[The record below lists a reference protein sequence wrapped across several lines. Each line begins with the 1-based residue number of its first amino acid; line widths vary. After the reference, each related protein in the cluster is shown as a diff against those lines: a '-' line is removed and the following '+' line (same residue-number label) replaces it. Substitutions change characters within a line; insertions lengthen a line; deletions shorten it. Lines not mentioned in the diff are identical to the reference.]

1 MFDQLALLGTG
12 LVNTFDPLN
21 FSMILV
27 GLVIG
32 VLAGALPGITM
43 LNAIV
48 LVLPFTYLMG
58 IVPSLLLMTS
68 VYCGGVFGGSITGIL
83 FNIPGDPMNVP
94 TTWEGYQ
101 LNKKGFV
108 SKALGMAIMCSAI
121 GGFLS
126 ALIMTFVSPP
136 FAKVALSFSSCEYFS
151 VVFLGLVSVVVIG
164 TRSLGSALISLFI
177 GMFLGTVGM
186 DDIYGA
192 VRFTFGS
199 RIMETG
205 INFTTVLIGLFAIG
219 EVLDQLSVKN
229 KGEGKIIRTRPKTT
243 LPRIAEIWGLRYTI
257 LRGLGIGTVI
267 GAIPGTGATVAS
279 FVSYGVEKQVSKTPE
294 KFGTGVWEGL
304 AASETSINASTGG
317 AMIPLLTLGIPGSG
331 ATAVM
336 MGAFLLHGIQPGP
349 LLFSKS
355 PEAVYTI
362 FVGMLVCNLIMIL
375 AGLVTAKFFSELM
388 RVPENILSAFI
399 ITFCFLGAFALRN
412 DMADVWFMAI
422 FGIAGYFMRRY
433 DLPIPP
439 MILGIILG
447 PLAEKYFQTTMIGA
461 GNDFTIFFTRPVS
474 GCLIVISIGLLLMP
488 FLRGLGRKGK
498 KAAAGK

>member
-27 GLVIG
+27 GLIIG

-136 FAKVALSFSSCEYFS
+136 FAKVALSFSSCEYFA

-164 TRSLGSALISLFI
+164 TQSIGSA
-177 GMFLGTVGM
+177 
-186 DDIYGA
+186 
-192 VRFTFGS
+192 
-199 RIMETG
+199 
-205 INFTTVLIGLFAIG
+205 
-219 EVLDQLSVKN
+219 
-229 KGEGKIIRTRPKTT
+229 P
-243 LPRIAEIWGLRYTI
+243 
-257 LRGLGIGTVI
+257 
-267 GAIPGTGATVAS
+267 
-279 FVSYGVEKQVSKTPE
+279 
-294 KFGTGVWEGL
+294 
-304 AASETSINASTGG
+304 
-317 AMIPLLTLGIPGSG
+317 
-331 ATAVM
+331 
-336 MGAFLLHGIQPGP
+336 
-349 LLFSKS
+349 
-355 PEAVYTI
+355 
-362 FVGMLVCNLIMIL
+362 
-375 AGLVTAKFFSELM
+375 
-388 RVPENILSAFI
+388 
-399 ITFCFLGAFALRN
+399 
-412 DMADVWFMAI
+412 
-422 FGIAGYFMRRY
+422 
-433 DLPIPP
+433 
-439 MILGIILG
+439 
-447 PLAEKYFQTTMIGA
+447 
-461 GNDFTIFFTRPVS
+461 
-474 GCLIVISIGLLLMP
+474 
-488 FLRGLGRKGK
+488 
-498 KAAAGK
+498 

>member
-488 FLRGLGRKGK
+488 FLRGLGRKRK

>member
-1 MFDQLALLGTG
+1 VVSQLQLLGIG
-12 LVNTFDPLN
+12 LINVFDPLN
-21 FSMILV
+21 FSMIIT
-27 GLVIG
+27 GLIIG

-94 TTWEGYQ
+94 TTWEGYK

-108 SKALGMAIMCSAI
+108 SKALGMAIMCSAV

-136 FAKVALSFSSCEYFS
+136 FAKVALSFSSCEYFA

-177 GMFLGTVGM
+177 GMFLATIGM

-205 INFTTVLIGLFAIG
+205 ISFTTVLIGLFAIG
-219 EVLDQLSVKN
+219 EVLEQLSLKG
-229 KGEGKIIRTRPKTT
+229 KGEGETMRTRPKTT
-243 LPRIAEIWGLRYTI
+243 LPRFTELWGLRNTV
-257 LRGLGIGTVI
+257 LRGLGIGTII

-349 LLFSKS
+349 LLFSKA
-355 PEAVYTI
+355 PESVYTI

-375 AGLVTAKFFSELM
+375 AGLVTAKFFAELM
-388 RVPENILSAFI
+388 RVPEHILSAFI
-399 ITFCFLGAFALRN
+399 VSFCLLGAFALRN
-412 DMADVWFMAI
+412 DMADVWFMAF
-422 FGIAGYFMRRY
+422 FGILGYFMRRY
-433 DLPIPP
+433 NLPIPP
-439 MILGIILG
+439 LILGLILG
-447 PLAEKYFQTTMIGA
+447 PLAESYFLTTLIGA
-461 GNDFTIFFTRPVS
+461 GNDFTIFFRRPVS
-474 GCLIVISIGLLLMP
+474 ACLMLISIGLLLMP
-488 FLRGLGRKGK
+488 ALRKVGQKGRKPSETK
-498 KAAAGK
+498 